1 MFKVKRNLKSATKRN
16 CCLVRHK
23 KKKETQKIKIK
34 IKIIFVHFR
43 TQHLL
48 NTSCSVDFFAV
59 PRNDP
64 KKFTLIPVR

>member
-16 CCLVRHK
+16 CCLVRHRLK
-23 KKKETQKIKIK
+23 KIKK

-48 NTSCSVDFFAV
+48 NTSCSADFFAV

-64 KKFTLIPVR
+64 KKFTPIPVR